1 MAATLYI
8 VLNAPTVARL
18 ALRPSMSDGAMAPM
32 MS

>member
-1 MAATLYI
+1 MAAMLYI

-18 ALRPSMSDGAMAPM
+18 ALSPSMSDGAMAPM